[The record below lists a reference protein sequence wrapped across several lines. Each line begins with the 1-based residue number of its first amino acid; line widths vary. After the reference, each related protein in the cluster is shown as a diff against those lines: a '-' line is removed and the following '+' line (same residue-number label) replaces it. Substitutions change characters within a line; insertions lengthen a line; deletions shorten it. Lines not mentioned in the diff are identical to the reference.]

1 MNFLVFKYSLP
12 YPPQTHTTKTQDFKQ
27 TQTNQNKPAMASVK
41 NVLMALVAEQKAKE
55 EEKNI
60 WADSDWKDIATLES
74 NNVGI
79 VGEQFIQRV
88 CDGAG
93 IEAKIDGVFTKEI
106 GGGAGDGLVKGRTVE
121 IKCARQG
128 TGKGASFQHE
138 LGEKPWHAEY
148 MCFIDISPE
157 KFYLT
162 IFPNMTEEQY
172 KTKGFK
178 CPYFPTR
185 SVCWRKAKT
194 NESGAKIGGG
204 AFKLDSTK
212 KLNEARATVENA
224 HTFVWSSPADD
235 ANLGAFINRIITPKE
250 TTAEL
255 EAAMTQLTM

>member
-1 MNFLVFKYSLP
+1 MKN
-12 YPPQTHTTKTQDFKQ
+12 QDFWYSIFSAIPMSTHNENARSLKQ

-128 TGKGASFQHE
+128 TGKNASFQHE

-148 MCFIDISPE
+148 MCFIDISPKSSIYHLPE
-157 KFYLT
+157 YD
-162 IFPNMTEEQY
+162 
-172 KTKGFK
+172 
-178 CPYFPTR
+178 
-185 SVCWRKAKT
+185 
-194 NESGAKIGGG
+194 GG
-204 AFKLDSTK
+204 A
-212 KLNEARATVENA
+212 V
-224 HTFVWSSPADD
+224 
-235 ANLGAFINRIITPKE
+235 
-250 TTAEL
+250 
-255 EAAMTQLTM
+255 

>member
-1 MNFLVFKYSLP
+1 LLEQIFNTCHKNIKNQMKIELFGIQVFSTI
-12 YPPQTHTTKTQDFKQ
+12 PPQTHTTKTQDFKQ
-27 TQTNQNKPAMASVK
+27 PQTNQNKPAMASVK
-41 NVLMALVAEQKAKE
+41 NILMALVAEQKAKE

-93 IEAKIDGVFTKEI
+93 IEATIDGVFTKEI

-148 MCFIDISPE
+148 MC
-157 KFYLT
+157 
-162 IFPNMTEEQY
+162 
-172 KTKGFK
+172 
-178 CPYFPTR
+178 
-185 SVCWRKAKT
+185 
-194 NESGAKIGGG
+194 
-204 AFKLDSTK
+204 
-212 KLNEARATVENA
+212 
-224 HTFVWSSPADD
+224 
-235 ANLGAFINRIITPKE
+235 
-250 TTAEL
+250 
-255 EAAMTQLTM
+255 